1 MHEKK
6 EEQDG
11 HGVAAVEGK
20 RRAAAVK
27 HAKGLPGVNVDEWS
41 VDKHRAGTSRGRIA
55 VLDKP
60 SGDFGNMVAHQFSFS
75 HDAPCKTSGQCPC
88 FVSRAFSQ
96 LKTHRNPPVVPSLSL
111 QASSSQPQRL

>member
-96 LKTHRNPPVVPSLSL
+96 LKTHRNPPVVPSLPL
-111 QASSSQPQRL
+111 QASSSQPQRS